1 MPHLRGS
8 AALAHLVAALDD
20 PQGGFEGSYPRP
32 DGSVLH
38 LRVEIAAIGELLGIT
53 LTDIGDLKA
62 REASARL
69 LFEHNP
75 VPMWLSGEDGAVL
88 AVNDAATGHYG
99 VSRDAFLGLSAGDL
113 IASDDA
119 SGSSQSATAAATA
132 A

>member
-1 MPHLRGS
+1 M
-8 AALAHLVAALDD
+8 
-20 PQGGFEGSYPRP
+20 
-32 DGSVLH
+32 
-38 LRVEIAAIGELLGIT
+38 T

-99 VSRDAFLGLSAGDL
+99 FPREDFLHLSAGDL
-113 IASDDA
+113 VAPGA
-119 SGSSQSATAAATA
+119 GGRPSATAAGTA
-132 A
+132 ASSTSRCFPGRSRSRA